1 MKKRQR
7 RFYLAGFIS
16 VAAFIAY
23 LASLR
28 NEFIV
33 WDDDRYIFENSHI
46 HALNPAFFRWAF
58 FHFFAGNWHPLT
70 WISHALDYAVWGLN
84 PLGHHLTNVILHAV
98 NTFVVVLLAARLLEV
113 GASASSVP
121 PLNLPSS
128 PRNPT
133 RPLLSL
139 RGGEG
144 GVISRGGRGSYD
156 SAADRGGFSD
166 KGVLI
171 AAATTGLL
179 FGLHPLHVESVAWV
193 SERKDLLCALFFLL
207 SVMMY
212 VRYAGSQESE
222 DSAGDKGNPPSSPL
236 KLRGEKRGVIN
247 SGGGEGGVISRGGRG
262 SYDPH
267 KRKWYV
273 FSLLFFVL
281 ALMSKP
287 MAVSLPL
294 VLLVLDWYP
303 FERVS
308 SLRTFRAALV
318 EKLPFMVLS
327 LASAVLTVLAQKSG
341 AAIQSMEF
349 APLPTRV
356 LVGFRSLIAYL
367 WKMVWPMNLVPFYPY
382 PKDASLLSIEYL
394 SSIVLVLGITAACI
408 IVARKRK
415 LWLSAWGYYVITLL
429 PVLGIVQVGTQSMA
443 DRYTYLPSLG
453 PFLLAGIMAAWV
465 WPRLE
470 RFGRKGLAA
479 RAFALAVSVCVV
491 VSLSY
496 MTFRQT
502 GIWRDSIVLWS
513 YVIEKEPERAP
524 FAYYNR
530 GMAFGKM
537 GRPDQAI
544 ADFDRAIAL
553 NPSYYE
559 AYNNRGLAFEKM
571 GRPDMAI
578 KDLEMSIM
586 AVHSSSPEAYDNLGK
601 LYRKTGQLD
610 KAIRQY
616 DKAIA
621 LNPSYYEAYYDRA
634 IVFEKTGRTDK
645 AVEDYNKAISL
656 NPSYYA
662 AYNNLGV
669 LFGNA
674 AAYDRAI
681 EYFTKAIALDPGK
694 AGAYLNRG
702 VLYQR
707 KGERGAAVA
716 DFQKACGLGNRD
728 ACDALDALM
737 RRAE

>member
-1 MKKRQR
+1 VRDKRTLR
-7 RFYLAGFIS
+7 YVVAGLAA
-16 VAAFIAY
+16 VAAVLVY
-23 LASLR
+23 LSCLR
-28 NEFIV
+28 NGFV
-33 WDDDRYIFENSHI
+33 LWDDDLYVYENPHI
-46 HALNPAFFRWAF
+46 RSFFNGAFFKWAF
-58 FHFFAGNWHPLT
+58 LDFHASNWHPLT

-84 PLGHHLTNVILHAV
+84 PLGHHLTNIILHGV
-98 NTFVVVLLAARLLEV
+98 NTFVVVLLAARLLEIGGKRSKV
-113 GASASSVP
+113 VIPASGARRESFRKDSGQAGM
-121 PLNLPSS
+121 
-128 PRNPT
+128 T
-133 RPLLSL
+133 EGDDLS
-139 RGGEG
+139 
-144 GVISRGGRGSYD
+144 ISHAYRR
-156 SAADRGGFSD
+156 RVLSD
-166 KGVLI
+166 NGVLI
-171 AAATTGLL
+171 AAVTTGVL
-179 FGLHPLHVESVAWV
+179 FGVHPLHVESVAWV

-212 VRYAGSQESE
+212 VRYVTPPGFPLN
-222 DSAGDKGNPPSSPL
+222 KG
-236 KLRGEKRGVIN
+236 RGEEGL
-247 SGGGEGGVISRGGRG
+247 GG
-262 SYDPH
+262 
-267 KRKWYV
+267 KWYV
-273 FSLLFFVL
+273 FSLVFFIL

-308 SLRTFRAALV
+308 SLRTFRRALV
-318 EKLPFMVLS
+318 EKLPFIGLS
-327 LASAVLTVLAQKSG
+327 LASAVMTVLAQKSG
-341 AAIQSMEF
+341 AAIQSIQF
-349 APLPTRV
+349 APLLTRV
-356 LVGFRSLIAYL
+356 LVGFKSLIAYL

-382 PKDASLLSIEYL
+382 PKGASFLSIEYL
-394 SSIVLVLGITAACI
+394 FSIVLVLGITAACV

-453 PFLLAGIMAAWV
+453 PFLLAGILAAWI
-465 WPRLE
+465 WARTE
-470 RFGRKGLAA
+470 GMGKGAQAA
-479 RAFALAVSVCVV
+479 RAVALAMSICLV

-502 GIWRDSIVLWS
+502 RIWRNSIVLWS
-513 YVIEKEPERAP
+513 YIIEKEPERAP

-537 GRPDQAI
+537 GRSDKAI

-559 AYNNRGLAFEKM
+559 AYNNRGLTFEKM

-578 KDLEMSIM
+578 RDLEMSIT

-616 DKAIA
+616 DRAIA

-634 IVFEKTGRTDK
+634 IVFEKMGRADK

-674 AAYDRAI
+674 AAFDRAI

-707 KGERGAAVA
+707 KGERGPAVA

-728 ACDALDALM
+728 ACGALDALM